1 MVSPRNNSRDR
12 KYNRGQSNQ
21 PIGYS
26 NQREM
31 LLDNWQ
37 QVISTFEE
45 MKLRPE
51 ILRGIRTLGYIK
63 ILQFIFVLRIS
74 ILTNKFAYYK

>member
-1 MVSPRNNSRDR
+1 MVSPRNNSEDR
-12 KYNRGQSNQ
+12 SGLRYNRGQSNQ
-21 PIGYS
+21 SIGYS

-51 ILRGIRTLGYIK
+51 ILRGIRALGYIK
-63 ILQFIFVLRIS
+63 
-74 ILTNKFAYYK
+74 

>member
-1 MVSPRNNSRDR
+1 
-12 KYNRGQSNQ
+12 
-21 PIGYS
+21 
-26 NQREM
+26 M